1 MKNLL
6 LTILLSSSLCF
17 ALPKTIFKLN
27 SDINFTLSE
36 TAIEL
41 TFKNNFNI
49 SSMNLTNLSTNEI
62 TSFPFVNQYN
72 SLRIDLEN
80 YSFGGYVLNIENDNF
95 IEKIMLYVNDNGLSL
110 IDNKKVLKP
119 IYQNSKN
126 NLLIKVL
133 DSSSIINIS
142 IISDRGD
149 EIYSNKLNFID
160 LNNKV
165 FNFGY
170 EIDFVTVYL
179 NYDDQK
185 FKKQINF

>member
-1 MKNLL
+1 MKNLF
-6 LTILLSSSLCF
+6 LTFLLSSSLCF
-17 ALPKTIFKLN
+17 SLPKTIFKLN

-95 IEKIMLYVNDNGLSL
+95 IEKIMLYVNDNGLRL